1 MEPFALFRDFF
12 QYLWDLFV
20 QWTGAA
26 TGGTIVALAWL
37 WETYTKKT
45 LSRQTRLRL
54 AVLFLLM
61 ASFFAWRTQYLKAR
75 ATGAYLQAAVHVYY
89 TLKNNPLPKD
99 KPLRFYLDWN
109 NIGNSPAIDPQ
120 LGGNIYLLGAAAIG
134 SSGIQETTMIAPW
147 KKEYED
153 KLKDTEMKEGD
164 PVFPGKTQQF
174 LVSGP
179 DYTQENID
187 DVNKHTKVIFV
198 IGAVRFTDGLGKHE
212 ARFCQYLS
220 DLDEKNK
227 KVEFSGCRSYVKQV
241 DIK

>member
-1 MEPFALFRDFF
+1 MEPFALIRDFF

-37 WETYTKKT
+37 WETYTKKP

-61 ASFFAWRTQYLKAR
+61 ASFFAWRTQYQKAK
-75 ATGAYLQAAVHVYY
+75 ATGAYLQATARVYY
-89 TLKNNPLPKD
+89 SPPHLLPKD

-120 LGGNIYLLGAAAIG
+120 PGGNIYLLGAAAIG
-134 SSGIQETTMIAPW
+134 SSRIQEPMIAQW
-147 KKEYED
+147 RKEYED
-153 KLKDTEMKEGD
+153 KLKDTQMKEGES
-164 PVFPGKTQQF
+164 VFPGKSQQF

-179 DYTQENID
+179 DYTQDDIE
-187 DVNKHTKVIFV
+187 DVNKHNKVIFV
-198 IGAVRFTDGLGKHE
+198 IGAVRFTDALGEHE

-220 DLDEKNK
+220 DVDEKKNRA
-227 KVEFSGCRSYVKQV
+227 EFSRCKSYVKQV